1 MEFMLRRAVVN
12 AKIKQQYGDIPYTVK
27 IIEVRSSDS
36 VGIIMIETELEYNDL
51 TAYGPMHII
60 VGGMK
65 MPCRIRDIY
74 TGMYSF
80 EVRDWTPAHAV
91 AIMNGVQ
98 A

>member
-1 MEFMLRRAVVN
+1 MEFMSKYVVN

-27 IIEVRSSDS
+27 ILEVK
-36 VGIIMIETELEYNDL
+36 VVNNIGIIMIETELEYNDL

-80 EVRDWTPAHAV
+80 EVLNWTPAHAV
-91 AIMNGVQ
+91 AIMNGVR